1 MGLNNDKDPWMK
13 GMPVFQVVVQEK
25 EQHPLVLG
33 SASAHSVINA
43 PVPGAQ
49 AEPPGTERF
58 LHTQAPTHPITTG
71 IITAS
76 ALGGRNNCE
85 NKT

>member
-1 MGLNNDKDPWMK
+1 
-13 GMPVFQVVVQEK
+13 MPVFQVVVQEK

-49 AEPPGTERF
+49 AGLPGTERF

-76 ALGGRNNCE
+76 ALGGGTTVRIKLEAKNCLE
-85 NKT
+85 PKHWQ